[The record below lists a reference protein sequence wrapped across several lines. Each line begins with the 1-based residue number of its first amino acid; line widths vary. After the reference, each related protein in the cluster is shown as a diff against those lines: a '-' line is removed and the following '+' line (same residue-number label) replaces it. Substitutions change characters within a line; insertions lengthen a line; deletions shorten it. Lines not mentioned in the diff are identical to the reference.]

1 VYEHRVVGED
11 TIGRSLYDDE
21 EVHHLDENKLNNH
34 PDNLLILPQS
44 QHLKLHAWM
53 KRLAIDPSNYLT
65 YNHTIY

>member
-1 VYEHRVVGED
+1 
-11 TIGRSLYDDE
+11 LYDDE

-53 KRLAIDPSNYLT
+53 KRLGIDPKNYPTKLCGACGRVM
-65 YNHTIY
+65 NHKLDKLCNL